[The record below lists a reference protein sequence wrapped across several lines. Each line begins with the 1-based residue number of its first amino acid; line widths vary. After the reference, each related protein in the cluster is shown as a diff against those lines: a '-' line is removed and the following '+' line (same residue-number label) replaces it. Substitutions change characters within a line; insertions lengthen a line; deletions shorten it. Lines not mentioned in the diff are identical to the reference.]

1 MKYQIGTDLTPPSPD
16 PSDAGLCD
24 RQPKVAQTLERL
36 KTATD
41 HLRGKADSLLKR
53 IEPVLSPDM
62 VNPTESKGQCEPKPG
77 VPVCDIVMACV
88 QELDA
93 TARRIDLALKRL
105 EL

>member
-1 MKYQIGTDLTPPSPD
+1 MKYQIGTDLTPPSPA

-36 KTATD
+36 KMATD

-62 VNPTESKGQCEPKPG
+62 V
-77 VPVCDIVMACV
+77 IVTACV